1 MAKHTKVRAIKP
13 GGLRL
18 FLMFYCMGMQN
29 TPDRNS
35 WRADQP
41 SREEYVI
48 EMLYHDATGMLTIE
62 FLDDKI
68 TINRTGSMPSTKY
81 LMQESVIIEG
91 ILDELDLCAFDDKV
105 AEDDRLLLT
114 ATPDA
119 IDIAR
124 SSLSFG

>member
-1 MAKHTKVRAIKP
+1 
-13 GGLRL
+13 
-18 FLMFYCMGMQN
+18 
-29 TPDRNS
+29 
-35 WRADQP
+35 
-41 SREEYVI
+41 
-48 EMLYHDATGMLTIE
+48 MLYHDATGMLTIE